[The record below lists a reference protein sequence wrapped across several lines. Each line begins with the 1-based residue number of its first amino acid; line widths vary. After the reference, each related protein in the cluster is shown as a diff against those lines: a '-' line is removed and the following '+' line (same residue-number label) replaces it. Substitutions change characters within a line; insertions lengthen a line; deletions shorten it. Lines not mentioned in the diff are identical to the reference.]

1 LSLYQRFEKK
11 LKFNLKEKRAK
22 ITGSWLGSVV
32 WEGQRL
38 QWEGVTGRGADVVFK
53 QVTALTGIELS
64 VFPCVS
70 VLVSPW
76 VGEVCL
82 LTQIGLTFLGG
93 MHRLG

>member
-1 LSLYQRFEKK
+1 MLLCIKRQFWHWLVTLLEIWKKKKKK

-53 QVTALTGIELS
+53 
-64 VFPCVS
+64 
-70 VLVSPW
+70 
-76 VGEVCL
+76 
-82 LTQIGLTFLGG
+82 
-93 MHRLG
+93 